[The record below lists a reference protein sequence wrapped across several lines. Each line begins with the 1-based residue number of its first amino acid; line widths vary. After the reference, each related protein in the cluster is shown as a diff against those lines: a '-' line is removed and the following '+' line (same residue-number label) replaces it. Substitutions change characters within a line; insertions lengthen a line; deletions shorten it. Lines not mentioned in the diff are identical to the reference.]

1 MYRGGLAGGGTTS
14 LNPSTSI
21 RAGSP
26 SGSWLQRTFGGR
38 RGRVLREYLTGYLF
52 IAPATFLV
60 FLFGIFPVG
69 FALYVSL
76 YKWRLKRTDFIGLD
90 NYVKAI
96 DNLAYVGA
104 FILGLGALAMTVIMI
119 RRVLAKAK
127 NNQEQPWIL
136 TLPGLLTAAAIA
148 SFLRWTVLLLPE
160 VLDIASKIIGVE
172 KTQALFYT
180 LLAEAFRAESVFPA
194 FGWTVILVIV
204 AVVAVVIAQRYYRSD
219 RTLEYQTQFAIS
231 WMSIG
236 AGIFLLIYTYLE
248 VIDAYRTSLET
259 GGRIQIWPQI
269 ITIGTG
275 VLLLIAAWFVW
286 RSAEAQST
294 SRAFWFRVMAT
305 MVLLV
310 GGWLLIGEIPAVL
323 AAGDEDM
330 WQGLRVTIFYS
341 LGTVPFQLGISL
353 FLAVLLFQQLS
364 GSELFRML
372 YFLPYVTPF
381 VASAA
386 VFRQMFSI
394 RPQAPVNQLVKL
406 LGGESLRWIQEPI
419 GIFTLLGERLGV
431 EIPTWA
437 SGPSLALVVVILF
450 SIWVYVGYDTVIYM
464 AGLGNIS
471 TELIDAAEIDG
482 AGRWQIFRYVIFP
495 LLSPTTYFLSL
506 IAIIGTF
513 KAFSSI
519 WVMRHELALGT
530 VDTFSVMIF
539 NEFFT
544 KLQYG
549 YASALA
555 FVLFAIILCLTLINN
570 RIQGSRVFYG

>member
-1 MYRGGLAGGGTTS
+1 M
-14 LNPSTSI
+14 
-21 RAGSP
+21 RAGIP

-96 DNLAYVGA
+96 DNLAYLGA
-104 FILGLGALAMTVIMI
+104 FILGLGALALTVILI
-119 RRVLAKAK
+119 RRIIAKAK
-127 NNQEQPWIL
+127 EYEEQPWIL
-136 TLPGLLTAAAIA
+136 TLPGLLMAAATA
-148 SFLRWTVLLLPE
+148 SFLRWTVLLLPQ
-160 VLDIASKIIGVE
+160 VLDIANKIIGVE
-172 KTQALFYT
+172 KTQALFYS
-180 LLAEAFRAESVFPA
+180 LLTEAFRAESVLPA
-194 FGWTVILVIV
+194 FRLTVILSLVAIGIV
-204 AVVAVVIAQRYYRSD
+204 FAAHRYYRSD
-219 RTLEYQTQFAIS
+219 RNLEYQTQFAIS
-231 WMSIG
+231 WLSIG
-236 AGIFLLIYTYLE
+236 AGFFLLIYTYRE
-248 VIDAYRTSLET
+248 VVNAYRTSLEAGVT
-259 GGRIQIWPQI
+259 IQVWPQI
-269 ITIGTG
+269 ITISTG
-275 VLLLIAAWFVW
+275 ILLLIAAWFVW
-286 RSAEAQST
+286 RSTEAQST

-330 WQGLRVTIFYS
+330 WQGLKVTIFYS
-341 LGTVPFQLGISL
+341 LGTVPFQLSISL
-353 FLAVLLFQQLS
+353 FLAVLLFQQLA

-406 LGGESLRWIQEPI
+406 LGGEPLRWIQEPI

-431 EIPTWA
+431 DVPAWA
-437 SGPSLALVVVILF
+437 AGPSLALVVVILF

-519 WVMRHELALGT
+519 WVMRHDLALGT

-555 FVLFAIILCLTLINN
+555 FVLFAIILCLTLVNN